1 MTTAPAMRKP
11 RWPMML
17 AIVCAVAA
25 ATVTWAWNTDS
36 GYYAFLPDEAHP
48 TAPIIKVPGEKP
60 QAPGSGLYFVDVSIL
75 KANEVQRLWAEH
87 LVDGATLVP
96 SDHILAPGENEQQR
110 LRSDQRA
117 MADSKTTAQVVAER
131 ALGMDVKI
139 DKLGAQI
146 TALAPGYPAEKAGVK
161 PGQIITKAQ
170 GRPVDDAAQLVDAL
184 APVKPGQP
192 ITLTFSDGSTR
203 TMTTV
208 KAPDDP
214 GHAIVGIDI
223 GDAVKVAHV
232 PVKTTISTPG
242 IGGPSAGLAFAL
254 EIYDALSNRTLL
266 HGHKVVATGEL
277 DLAGGVHEIGGVEQK
292 TVGAIE
298 AGADTFLVPKGN
310 YKDAVAA
317 ADGRIKVI
325 SVSSFKQAVDAIRTL
340 QPVSH

>member
-184 APVKPGQP
+184 APVKPGQ
-192 ITLTFSDGSTR
+192 S
-203 TMTTV
+203 
-208 KAPDDP
+208 
-214 GHAIVGIDI
+214 
-223 GDAVKVAHV
+223 
-232 PVKTTISTPG
+232 STPG

>member
-1 MTTAPAMRKP
+1 MTAPAIRKP
-11 RWPMML
+11 RWPLAL
-17 AIVCAVAA
+17 AIVCAIAA
-25 ATVTWAWNTDS
+25 GTVTWAWNTDS
-36 GYYAFLPDEAHP
+36 GYYAFLPDKAHP
-48 TAPIIKVPGEKP
+48 TAPIITVPGEKP
-60 QAPGSGLYFVDVSIL
+60 QAPGAGLYFVDVSIL
-75 KANEVQRLWAEH
+75 KANEVQKLWAEH
-87 LVDGATLVP
+87 LVDGASLVP
-96 SDHILAPGENEQQR
+96 ANHILSPGENEQQR
-110 LRSDQRA
+110 LRDDQRA

-131 ALGMDVKI
+131 AFGLDVKI

-146 TALAPGYPAEKAGVK
+146 TAIEPGYPAAKAGVE
-161 PGQIITKAQ
+161 PGQIITRAQ
-170 GRPVDDAAQLVDAL
+170 GQKVDDAGALVRAL
-184 APVKPGQP
+184 SGVRPGQP
-192 ITLTFSDGSTR
+192 IALEFADGTHK
-203 TMTTV
+203 TMTSV
-208 KAPDDP
+208 KSPTDP
-214 GHAIVGIDI
+214 SRAIVGINI

-317 ADGRIKVI
+317 SDGRIKI
-325 SVSSFKQAVDAIRTL
+325 IAVSTFGQALDAIRTL

>member
-1 MTTAPAMRKP
+1 VTATTLRKP
-11 RWPMML
+11 RWPLVL

-25 ATVTWAWNTDS
+25 GIVTWAWNTDS

-48 TAPIIKVPGEKP
+48 TAPIVTVPGEKP
-60 QAPGSGLYFVDVSIL
+60 QAPGAGLYFVDVSVL

-87 LVDGATLVP
+87 LVDGASLVP
-96 SDHILAPGENEQQR
+96 ADHLLTPGENDQER
-110 LRSDQRA
+110 LRDDQRA

-131 ALGMDVKI
+131 ALGMKVVI

-146 TALAPGYPAEKAGVK
+146 TALAPGYPAAKAGIE
-161 PGQIITKAQ
+161 PGAIITRAQ
-170 GRPVDDAAQLVDAL
+170 GHKVDDASQLVGAL
-184 APVKPGQP
+184 SGVRPGQS
-192 ITLTFSDGSTR
+192 ITLGFADGSQK

-208 KAPDDP
+208 ESPDDP
-214 GHAIVGIDI
+214 KHAIVGINI

-232 PVKTTISTPG
+232 PVQTTIATPG

-277 DLAGGVHEIGGVEQK
+277 DLGGGVHEIGGVEQK
-292 TVGAIE
+292 TIGAIE
-298 AGADTFLVPKGN
+298 AGGDTFLVPKGN
-310 YKDAVAA
+310 YADAAKA

-325 SVSSFKQAVDAIRTL
+325 AVSTFKQALDAIRTL